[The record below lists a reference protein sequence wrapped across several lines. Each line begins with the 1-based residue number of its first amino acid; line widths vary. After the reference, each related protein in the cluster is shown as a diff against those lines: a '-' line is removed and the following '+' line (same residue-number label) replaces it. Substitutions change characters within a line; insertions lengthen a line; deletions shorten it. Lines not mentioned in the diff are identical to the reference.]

1 MTEGALLRL
10 DQWIEG
16 VSRSALTPFAAVLP
30 WTLTADA
37 ETVVRSL
44 TTRLGADW
52 NVVDGIAVHHS
63 ALVEPGA
70 VLKPP
75 AIIGPNGF
83 VAAGAYLRGGVWLD
97 ANCIVGPACELKSTF
112 MLEGSKVAHLSF
124 VGDSVIGA
132 DVNIEAG
139 AMIANYRNE
148 RSEKRIRIVFEGTII
163 DTGVDKFGALVGDG
177 ARIGANAVIA
187 PGALIRPSAI
197 VPRLALVDQSPA

>member
-1 MTEGALLRL
+1 M
-10 DQWIEG
+10 Q
-16 VSRSALTPFAAVLP
+16 
-30 WTLTADA
+30 
-37 ETVVRSL
+37 
-44 TTRLGADW
+44 RLGADW
-52 NVVDGIAVHHS
+52 DAAQGVAVHRS

-83 VAAGAYLRGGVWLD
+83 IAAGACLRSGVWLD
-97 ANCIVGPACELKSTF
+97 EDCIVGPSCELKSTF
-112 MLEGSKVAHLSF
+112 MFKGSKIAHLSF

-148 RSEKRIRIVFEGTII
+148 LSEKRIRIEFDGTII

-177 ARIGANAVIA
+177 ARIGTNAVIA
-187 PGALIRPSAI
+187 PGALIRTGALSRGSRSSISRRPDQRMTLASWIGRSVFEKSAPLKRI
-197 VPRLALVDQSPA
+197 GTSSS

>member
-1 MTEGALLRL
+1 MRL

-16 VSRSALTPFAAVLP
+16 VSRSPLAPFAAALP
-30 WTLTADA
+30 WTLTSDA

-44 TTRLGADW
+44 TRRLGSDW
-52 NVVDGIAVHHS
+52 NVVDDIAVHRS

-83 VAAGAYLRGGVWLD
+83 IAAGAYLRGGVWLD
-97 ANCIVGPACELKSTF
+97 ENCIVGPACELKSTF
-112 MLEGSKVAHLSF
+112 MFEGSKVAHLSF

-148 RSEKRIRIVFEGTII
+148 RSEKHIRIVFEGTII
-163 DTGVDKFGALVGDG
+163 DTGADKFGALIGDG

-187 PGALIRPSAI
+187 PGALIRPGAI
-197 VPRLALVDQSPA
+197 VSRLALVDQSPA